1 MEVSREE
8 LATRFREM
16 SDEELL
22 SHLRSR
28 DLTPLA
34 VEVATLTL
42 NSRGLASSAL
52 SSPADAS
59 AYSQEGSVDEGV
71 DLITVA
77 ESVNAVDANV
87 IRRLLES
94 HGIFASVWGEHTP
107 VSPWAFLPGTLPRV
121 QVRSDQVDQAR
132 ELLAAMKRGD
142 LELPA
147 TTDVESSGK
156 HADLEVTQE
165 VLSMPALEPRGVDAP
180 GSSSVLS
187 LSSTAVS
194 PIAPARKGLLSRIL
208 ILAIGALLTFW
219 LWTILTH

>member
-1 MEVSREE
+1 MDVSREE

-22 SHLRSR
+22 RHLRSG

-34 VEVATLTL
+34 LEEATSTL

-52 SSPADAS
+52 PGPADAG
-59 AYSQEGSVDEGV
+59 AYSQDESVDERI
-71 DLITVA
+71 DLVTVA
-77 ESVNAVDANV
+77 EAVNAVEANV

-132 ELLAAMKRGD
+132 ELLAAMRTGD
-142 LELPA
+142 LELPEA
-147 TTDVESSGK
+147 TEVEFSGR
-156 HADLEVTQE
+156 HSDLEDPQE
-165 VLSMPALEPRGVDAP
+165 VLSTAALEPRGVDAP
-180 GSSSVLS
+180 GSSSALS
-187 LSSTAVS
+187 LSSTAVNPVAS
-194 PIAPARKGLLSRIL
+194 APKGLLSRIL

-219 LWTILTH
+219 LWIILMH

>member
-22 SHLRSR
+22 SHLRSG

-42 NSRGLASSAL
+42 ESRGLASSAL
-52 SSPADAS
+52 PGPADAS
-59 AYSQEGSVDEGV
+59 AYAQDGSVDEEI
-71 DLITVA
+71 DLVTVA
-77 ESVNAVDANV
+77 EAVNAVEANV

-94 HGIFASVWGEHTP
+94 HEIFASVWGEHTP

-121 QVRSDQVDQAR
+121 QVRSDQVHQAR

-142 LELPA
+142 LELPVTA
-147 TTDVESSGK
+147 EVEFSGK
-156 HADLEVTQE
+156 QSDLEATQE
-165 VLSMPALEPRGVDAP
+165 VLSTPAREPRGVAAP
-180 GSSSVLS
+180 ASSSALS
-187 LSSTAVS
+187 LSSTAAS
-194 PIAPARKGLLSRIL
+194 PVAPERKGLLSRIL
-208 ILAIGALLTFW
+208 ILAIGVLLTFW
-219 LWTILTH
+219 LWTILIH